1 MEPCVA
7 DKADNSAAGM
17 AKQAVAR
24 VVRFIDANQKVGWDK
39 FWGKLIFFI
48 IHRMWCGLA

>member
-7 DKADNSAAGM
+7 DKAGNSATGM

-24 VVRFIDANQKVGWDK
+24 VVRFIDANQKVGL
-39 FWGKLIFFI
+39 GKS
-48 IHRMWCGLA
+48 GAK